1 MLRWLRAQSLQAK
14 ILGLMSLCLLLILI
28 ATNMFSWYQLRHSL
42 DEQVIDS
49 AQQVVGPSQA
59 ILIENLMPT
68 GDTPLIQ
75 QTLEQM
81 INPNVKD
88 LTVYRPDGRA
98 TFTADPAKRGK
109 MQVDPELKRILSQEA
124 PQIRWGEENG
134 ERILLSYTPI
144 KANETC
150 VDCHPGVKPGD
161 VRGFIEMK
169 LGTKD
174 SDAILFRQVT
184 SNALVTFLLFGLL
197 LAGLALIVSRT
208 LIAPIKR
215 MTAIAQAVS
224 RGDLD
229 QQIAVT
235 SDDEVGKMARS
246 FQEMVA
252 NLNRIVGQVR
262 AMAQA
267 VAAEAERIRQGT
279 EQMANASRTQEEA
292 VERTSRSMEDMAA
305 SIAQVA
311 GSAQSLSAG
320 VETTSSSIDEMA
332 SSIQQVAH
340 SADYLSEAVSQSSA
354 SIEEMA
360 AAIRQVALNVREAES
375 VAEQSTGVAH
385 EGSQAVSQTIAGM
398 QRITSVMT
406 EVVTVIEGLGKRSA
420 EIGEIV
426 EVIDDI
432 AEQTNLLA
440 LNAAIEAARAGE
452 HGRGFAVVA
461 DEVRKLAERSSK
473 ATGEIAKLIQ
483 GIQRETE
490 KAISSTQ
497 QGETVIHEGTQL
509 ANAAGTT
516 IGQMVSSSDRVS
528 ALMGQI
534 ALAAEEQTKAAAQIT
549 EAMERMNTLTGQV
562 ASATREQAKGSEQIV
577 EAIESM
583 STMTHQVTEA
593 TTSQKAGGEQVLRAV
608 DRIQQAVHDSS
619 QSTVSIA
626 ASATDLAARAQEL
639 MEAIAFFK
647 AVSSPS
653 TPEVVERVVPSLPAS
668 SR

>member
-1 MLRWLRAQSLQAK
+1 MSRWLQSQSLQAK
-14 ILGLMSLCLLLILI
+14 ILGLMALCLLLILL
-28 ATNMFSWYQLRHSL
+28 ATNLFSWYQLRHSL

-49 AQQVVGPSQA
+49 AKQVVGPSQA

-88 LTVYRPDGRA
+88 LTVFRVDGRA
-98 TFTADPAKRGK
+98 TFAADSKKRGAI
-109 MQVDPELKRILSQEA
+109 QADPELKKILSQKA
-124 PQIRWGEENG
+124 PQIRWGKENG
-134 ERILLSYTPI
+134 ERILYSYTPI
-144 KANETC
+144 TANETC

-161 VRGFIEMK
+161 IRGFIEMK

-174 SDAILFRQVT
+174 SDALLFRQVA

-197 LAGLALIVSRT
+197 LGGLGLIVSKA
-208 LIAPIKR
+208 LIAPVKR
-215 MTAIAQAVS
+215 MTAIAQAVTQ
-224 RGDLD
+224 GDLN
-229 QQIAVT
+229 QQIAAT
-235 SDDEVGKMARS
+235 GDDEVARMARS
-246 FQEMVA
+246 FQEMIA
-252 NLNRIVGQVR
+252 NLSRIVGQVR
-262 AMAQA
+262 GMANA
-267 VAAEAERIRQGT
+267 VATEADRIRTGT
-279 EQMANASRTQEEA
+279 EQMALASRTQEEA
-292 VERTSRSMEDMAA
+292 VDRTSRSMEEMAA

-311 GSAQSLSAG
+311 GNAQSLSVG
-320 VETTSSSIDEMA
+320 VETTSSSIEEMA
-332 SSIQQVAH
+332 ASIQQVAH
-340 SADYLSEAVSQSSA
+340 NSDFLSEAVSQSSA

-360 AAIRQVALNVREAES
+360 AAIRQVAQNVREAEA
-375 VAEQSTGVAH
+375 VAEASTGVAH
-385 EGSQAVSQTIAGM
+385 EGRQAVDQTIAGM
-398 QRITSVMT
+398 QRINSVMT
-406 EVVTVIEGLGKRSA
+406 EVVSVIEGLGKRSA

-426 EVIDDI
+426 EVINDI

-473 ATGEIAKLIQ
+473 ATGEIASLIQ
-483 GIQRETE
+483 GIQKETT

-497 QGETVIHEGTQL
+497 LGEQAIHEGTRL

-549 EAMERMNTLTGQV
+549 EAMERMNTLTTQV
-562 ASATREQAKGSEQIV
+562 AMATREQAKGSEQIV
-577 EAIESM
+577 EAIDSM
-583 STMTHQVTEA
+583 SRMTHQVSTA
-593 TTSQKAGGEQVLRAV
+593 TASQKDGGEQVIRAV
-608 DRIQQAVHDSS
+608 DRIQQAVQESA
-619 QSTVSIA
+619 QSTEAIA
-626 ASATDLAARAQEL
+626 TSACDLADRAQEL

-647 AVSSPS
+647 ASDDGQSHVLSS
-653 TPEVVERVVPSLPAS
+653 VVPSLPAAKS
-668 SR
+668 

>member
-1 MLRWLRAQSLQAK
+1 MLRWLQSQSLQAK
-14 ILGLMSLCLLLILI
+14 ILGLMTVCLVLILF

-42 DEQVIDS
+42 DAQVVDS
-49 AQQVVGPSQA
+49 AQNVVGPSQA
-59 ILIENLMPT
+59 TLISNLMPT

-75 QTLEQM
+75 QTLSQM
-81 INPNVKD
+81 INSSVKD
-88 LTVYRPDGRA
+88 MTVYRLDGRA
-98 TFTADPAKRGK
+98 TFAADSEKQGK
-109 MQVDPELKRILSQEA
+109 IQADPELKKVLSQAA

-161 VRGFIEMK
+161 IRGFIEMK

-174 SDAILFRQVT
+174 SDAILFKQVT
-184 SNALVTFLLFGLL
+184 SNALVTFLLFALL
-197 LAGLALIVSRT
+197 LGGLALIVSKA
-208 LIAPIKR
+208 LIAPLKR
-215 MTAIAQAVS
+215 MTAIAQAVTQ
-224 RGDLD
+224 GELD
-229 QQIAVT
+229 QRITVT
-235 SDDEVGKMARS
+235 SDDEVGRMARS
-246 FQEMVA
+246 FQEMIA

-262 AMAQA
+262 GMAHA
-267 VAAEAERIRQGT
+267 VATEAERIRRGT
-279 EQMANASRTQEEA
+279 EQMAIASKTQEDA
-292 VERTSRSMEDMAA
+292 VDHTSRSMEDMAA

-311 GSAQSLSAG
+311 GNAQSLSVG
-320 VETTSSSIDEMA
+320 VETTSSSIEEMA
-332 SSIQQVAH
+332 ASIQQVAH
-340 SADYLSEAVSQSSA
+340 NSDYLSEAVSQSSA
-354 SIEEMA
+354 SIEQMA

-385 EGSQAVSQTIAGM
+385 EGRQAVDQTIAGM
-398 QRITSVMT
+398 QRINAVMT
-406 EVVTVIEGLGKRSA
+406 EVVSVIEGLGKRSA

-473 ATGEIAKLIQ
+473 ATGEIATLIK

-497 QGETVIHEGTQL
+497 QGEQAITEGTKL

-534 ALAAEEQTKAAAQIT
+534 ALAAEEQTKASAQIT

-562 ASATREQAKGSEQIV
+562 ALATREQAKGSEQIV
-577 EAIESM
+577 EAIDSM
-583 STMTHQVTEA
+583 SRMTHQVSTA
-593 TTSQKAGGEQVLRAV
+593 TASQKEGGEQVIRAV
-608 DRIQQAVHDSS
+608 DRIQQAVQESCN
-619 QSTVSIA
+619 STASIA
-626 ASATDLAARAQEL
+626 ASAADLEARAQEL
-639 MEAIAFFK
+639 MAAIAFFK
-647 AVSSPS
+647 ASQEQPQVIESVIP
-653 TPEVVERVVPSLPAS
+653 RLPAS
-668 SR
+668 

>member
-1 MLRWLRAQSLQAK
+1 MWRWLQSQSLQAK
-14 ILGLMSLCLLLILI
+14 ILGLMALCLLLILV

-59 ILIENLMPT
+59 TLISNLMPT
-68 GDTPLIQ
+68 GDIPLIQ

-81 INPNVKD
+81 VNPNVKD
-88 LTVYRPDGRA
+88 LTVYRLDGRA
-98 TFTADPAKRGK
+98 TFAADAAKRGAI
-109 MQVDPELKRILSQEA
+109 QPDPELKKILSQEA
-124 PQIRWGEENG
+124 PQTRWSTEKG
-134 ERILLSYTPI
+134 ERVLLSYTPI

-150 VDCHPGVKPGD
+150 VTCHPGVKPGD

-174 SDAILFRQVT
+174 TEAILFRQVA

-197 LAGLALIVSRT
+197 LAGLGLIVSKA
-208 LIAPIKR
+208 LIAPVKR
-215 MTAIAQAVS
+215 MTAIAQAVTQ
-224 RGDLD
+224 GNLD
-229 QQIAVT
+229 QRIVVA
-235 SDDEVGKMARS
+235 SDDEVGRMARS

-267 VAAEAERIRQGT
+267 VAAEAERIRLGT
-279 EQMANASRTQEEA
+279 EQMAIASRTQEEA
-292 VERTSRSMEDMAA
+292 VERTSHSMEAMAV
-305 SIAQVA
+305 SIAQVS
-311 GSAQSLSAG
+311 GNSQSLSVG
-320 VETTSSSIDEMA
+320 VETTSSSIEEMA
-332 SSIQQVAH
+332 ASIQQVAH
-340 SADYLSEAVSQSSA
+340 SADDLSEAVSQSSA

-360 AAIRQVALNVREAES
+360 AAIRQVALNVREAET

-385 EGSQAVSQTIAGM
+385 EGRQAVAQTISGM
-398 QRITSVMT
+398 ERITSVMT
-406 EVVTVIEGLGKRSA
+406 EVVTVIEGLGQRSA

-483 GIQRETE
+483 GIQKETE

-497 QGETVIHEGTQL
+497 HGEKAIREGTEL

-528 ALMGQI
+528 TLMGQI
-534 ALAAEEQTKAAAQIT
+534 ALSADEQTKAAAQIT
-549 EAMERMNTLTGQV
+549 QAMERMNTLTGQV
-562 ASATREQAKGSEQIV
+562 AMATREQAKGSEQIV
-577 EAIESM
+577 AAID
-583 STMTHQVTEA
+583 TMNQMTRQVTTA
-593 TTSQKAGGEQVLRAV
+593 TATQKEGGEEVIRAV
-608 DRIQQAVHDSS
+608 DRIQQAVHASG
-619 QSTVSIA
+619 QSTDAIA
-626 ASATDLAARAQEL
+626 TSASDLAARAQEL
-639 MEAIAFFK
+639 LEAIAFFK
-647 AVSSPS
+647 ATEPS
-653 TPEVVERVVPSLPAS
+653 AQVAESVVPRLSAS
-668 SR
+668 RN